1 MWFRHGPQ
9 GEGGTAL
16 SWLLLVAL
24 GMLWAAFLNPT
35 KKASP
40 AESVRAFETDM
51 DRLKS
56 DLLSAPPHPT
66 AGLRDR
72 SAARLR
78 ARRRRLFTALV
89 QAFAVTFLVGVMPIF
104 RWMWAVSGVLLFVT
118 ALYVWLLLGHAAPH
132 RRKDH
137 RRAGSP
143 PPRPTTRRRPAVVDL
158 TLDADDDIVVHREP
172 RSRPRGA

>member
-1 MWFRHGPQ
+1 
-9 GEGGTAL
+9 
-16 SWLLLVAL
+16 LLLVAL

-89 QAFAVTFLVGVMPIF
+89 QAFAVTFLVGIMEIF
-104 RWMWAVSGVLLFVT
+104 RWMWALSGVLLLVT
-118 ALYVWLLLGHAAPH
+118 AVYVWLLLGYAAPH
-132 RRKDH
+132 ARPNRSRSK
-137 RRAGSP
+137 RSAQRP
-143 PPRPTTRRRPAVVDL
+143 PVRRRPHFEDL
-158 TLDADDDIVVHREP
+158 SLDADDDVVVHREP
-172 RSRPRGA
+172 RPKPRGA